1 MEAVTPLIYSQISKY
16 FFIQLIIIKQPL
28 DDKIWG
34 ISVGI
39 RDIGINYM
47 VYSVWSSQS
56 DGGDSLMERG
66 ITKQDSNS
74 NNNSKNGTKNIA
86 LLPGRHKKLI
96 IKVSETEF

>member
-1 MEAVTPLIYSQISKY
+1 MEAVTPLICSHISKY

-47 VYSVWSSQS
+47 VCSVWSSQS
-56 DGGDSLMERG
+56 DGGDMQMNYENAVRYVLR
-66 ITKQDSNS
+66 NS
-74 NNNSKNGTKNIA
+74 QIYIVLDFAEK
-86 LLPGRHKKLI
+86 
-96 IKVSETEF
+96 

>member
-1 MEAVTPLIYSQISKY
+1 
-16 FFIQLIIIKQPL
+16 
-28 DDKIWG
+28 
-34 ISVGI
+34 
-39 RDIGINYM
+39 
-47 VYSVWSSQS
+47 
-56 DGGDSLMERG
+56 MERG

>member
-1 MEAVTPLIYSQISKY
+1 MEAVTPLICSHISKY

-39 RDIGINYM
+39 RDIGINYV

-56 DGGDSLMERG
+56 DGGDRLMERW

-74 NNNSKNGTKNIA
+74 NNNSKNETKNIA
-86 LLPGRHKKLI
+86 LLPGRQKELI
-96 IKVSETEF
+96 IKMSETEF